1 MSEISASLVK
11 ELRERTGMGM
21 MDCKQAL
28 VTAKGDISLA
38 IEELRK
44 SSGIKASKKAG
55 RSAAD
60 GVIRVEISNSKAFMV
75 EINCETDFVAKDESF
90 MEFSDEVLNTL
101 SSGDFHEVEQ
111 LMKGDLQD
119 KREKLIQKLGENIV
133 VRRMFQSD
141 DTADHTGVYLHS
153 NKKIACVTSLRG
165 GNDEAA
171 KNIAMHIAATD
182 PLAISPND
190 IPIEILEKEKEI
202 FEAQSADSGKSKDIV
217 VKMVEGKIKKF
228 LSEVSLTEQD
238 FVKDPGVKI
247 KSLLDENN
255 AQVIQFKRFE
265 VGEGI
270 EVVETDFAAEV
281 MSQIKKS

>member
-11 ELRERTGMGM
+11 ELRERTGIGM

-60 GVIRVEISNSKAFMV
+60 GVIRVEINNSKAFMV
-75 EINCETDFVAKDESF
+75 EINCETDFVVKDESF

-101 SSGDFHEVEQ
+101 SSGNFHEVEQ

-141 DTADHTGVYLHS
+141 DSADHTGVYLHS

-202 FEAQSADSGKSKDIV
+202 FEAQSADSGKPKDIV
-217 VKMVEGKIKKF
+217 VKMVEGKVKKF
-228 LSEVSLTEQD
+228 VSEVSLTEQD

-247 KSLLDENN
+247 KSLLDKNN

-270 EVVETDFAAEV
+270 EVEETDFAAEV

>member
-90 MEFSDEVLNTL
+90 MEFSDDVLNTL
-101 SSGDFHEVEQ
+101 CSGDFHEVEQ

-133 VRRMFQSD
+133 VRRIFQSD

-270 EVVETDFAAEV
+270 EVEETDFAAEV

>member
-60 GVIRVEISNSKAFMV
+60 GVIRVEINNSKAFMV

-90 MEFSDEVLNTL
+90 MEFSDDVLNTL
-101 SSGDFHEVEQ
+101 CSGDFHEVEQ

-217 VKMVEGKIKKF
+217 VKMVEGKVKKF

-247 KSLLDENN
+247 KSLLDKNN

-270 EVVETDFAAEV
+270 EVEETDFAAEV

>member
-11 ELRERTGMGM
+11 ELRERTGIGM

-44 SSGIKASKKAG
+44 SSGVKASKKAG

-60 GVIRVEISNSKAFMV
+60 GVIRVEINNSKAFMV

-141 DTADHTGVYLHS
+141 DSADHTGVYLHS

-171 KNIAMHIAATD
+171 KDIAMHIAATD

-202 FEAQSADSGKSKDIV
+202 FEAQSADSGKPKDIV
-217 VKMVEGKIKKF
+217 VKMVEGKVKKF
-228 LSEVSLTEQD
+228 VSEVSLTEQD

-247 KSLLDENN
+247 KSLLDKNN

-270 EVVETDFAAEV
+270 EVEETDFAAEV

>member
-60 GVIRVEISNSKAFMV
+60 GVIRVEINNSKAFMV

-90 MEFSDEVLNTL
+90 IEFSDDVLNTL
-101 SSGDFHEVEQ
+101 CSGDFHEVEQ

-190 IPIEILEKEKEI
+190 IPVEILEKEKEI

-247 KSLLDENN
+247 KSLLEKNN

-270 EVVETDFAAEV
+270 EVKETDFAAEV

>member
-101 SSGDFHEVEQ
+101 CSGDFHEVEQ

>member
-28 VTAKGDISLA
+28 VTTKGDISLA

-60 GVIRVEISNSKAFMV
+60 GVIRVEINNSKAFMV

-90 MEFSDEVLNTL
+90 MEFSDDVLNTL
-101 SSGDFHEVEQ
+101 CSGDFHEVEQ

-190 IPIEILEKEKEI
+190 IPVEILEKEKEI

>member
-60 GVIRVEISNSKAFMV
+60 GVIRVKISNSKAFMV

-101 SSGDFHEVEQ
+101 CSGDFHEVEQ

-153 NKKIACVTSLRG
+153 NKKIACITSLRG
-165 GNDEAA
+165 GNNEAA

-190 IPIEILEKEKEI
+190 IPVEILEKEKEI
-202 FEAQSADSGKSKDIV
+202 FEAQSAESGKSKDIV

-247 KSLLDENN
+247 KSLLEKNN

-270 EVVETDFAAEV
+270 EVEETDFAAEV

>member
-11 ELRERTGMGM
+11 ELRERTGIGM

-44 SSGIKASKKAG
+44 SSGVKASKKAG

-60 GVIRVEISNSKAFMV
+60 GVIRVEINNSKAFMV
-75 EINCETDFVAKDESF
+75 EINCETDFVVKDESF
-90 MEFSDEVLNTL
+90 MEFSDEVLKTL
-101 SSGDFHEVEQ
+101 SSGNFHEVEQ

-190 IPIEILEKEKEI
+190 IPVEILEKEKEI
-202 FEAQSADSGKSKDIV
+202 FEAQSANFDKPKDIV
-217 VKMVEGKIKKF
+217 AKMVEGKVKKF

-247 KSLLDENN
+247 KSLLDKNN

-270 EVVETDFAAEV
+270 EVEETDFAAEV

>member
-60 GVIRVEISNSKAFMV
+60 GVIRVKINNSKAFMV

-90 MEFSDEVLNTL
+90 MEFSDNVLNTL
-101 SSGDFHEVEQ
+101 CSRDFHEVEQ

-133 VRRMFQSD
+133 VRRMFRSD
-141 DTADHTGVYLHS
+141 DSADHTGVYLHS
-153 NKKIACVTSLRG
+153 NNKIACVTSLRG

-202 FEAQSADSGKSKDIV
+202 FEAQSEDSGKPKDIV

>member
-171 KNIAMHIAATD
+171 KDIAMHIAATD

-270 EVVETDFAAEV
+270 EVEETDFAAEV

>member
-90 MEFSDEVLNTL
+90 MEFSDDVLNTL
-101 SSGDFHEVEQ
+101 CSGDFHEVEQ

-171 KNIAMHIAATD
+171 KNIAMHIAATN

-270 EVVETDFAAEV
+270 EVEETDFAAEV

>member
-44 SSGIKASKKAG
+44 SSGVKASKKAG

-60 GVIRVEISNSKAFMV
+60 GVIRVEINNSKAFMV

-111 LMKGDLQD
+111 LMKGNLQD

-141 DTADHTGVYLHS
+141 DSADHTGVYLHS

-171 KNIAMHIAATD
+171 KDIAMHIAATD

-202 FEAQSADSGKSKDIV
+202 FEAQSADSGKPKDIV
-217 VKMVEGKIKKF
+217 VKMVEGKVKKF
-228 LSEVSLTEQD
+228 VREVSLTEQD

-247 KSLLDENN
+247 KSLLDKNN

-270 EVVETDFAAEV
+270 EVEETDFAAEV

>member
-90 MEFSDEVLNTL
+90 KEFSDDVLNTL
-101 SSGDFHEVEQ
+101 CSGDFHEVEQ

-133 VRRMFQSD
+133 VRRIFQSD

>member
-11 ELRERTGMGM
+11 ELRERTGIGM

-60 GVIRVEISNSKAFMV
+60 RVIRVEINNSKAFMV
-75 EINCETDFVAKDESF
+75 EINCETHFVAKDESF

-111 LMKGDLQD
+111 LMKGALQD

-141 DTADHTGVYLHS
+141 DSADHTGVYLHS

>member
-90 MEFSDEVLNTL
+90 MEFSDDVLNTL
-101 SSGDFHEVEQ
+101 CSGDFHEVEQ
-111 LMKGDLQD
+111 LMKGGLQD

-190 IPIEILEKEKEI
+190 IPVEILEKEKEI

-270 EVVETDFAAEV
+270 EVEETDFAAEV

>member
-11 ELRERTGMGM
+11 ELRERTGIGV

-44 SSGIKASKKAG
+44 SSGVKASKKAG

-75 EINCETDFVAKDESF
+75 EINCETDFVVKDESF

-101 SSGDFHEVEQ
+101 SSGNFHEVEQ

-141 DTADHTGVYLHS
+141 DSADHTGVYLHS

-171 KNIAMHIAATD
+171 KDIAMHIAATD

-202 FEAQSADSGKSKDIV
+202 FEAQSADSGKPKDIV
-217 VKMVEGKIKKF
+217 IKMVEGKVKKF
-228 LSEVSLTEQD
+228 LSEVCLTEQD

-247 KSLLDENN
+247 KSLLDKNN

-270 EVVETDFAAEV
+270 EVEETDFAAEV

>member
-60 GVIRVEISNSKAFMV
+60 GVIRVEINNSKAFMV

-141 DTADHTGVYLHS
+141 DSADHTGVYLHS

-190 IPIEILEKEKEI
+190 IPLEIIEKEKEI
-202 FEAQSADSGKSKDIV
+202 FEAQSADSGKPKDIV
-217 VKMVEGKIKKF
+217 VKMVEGKVKKF
-228 LSEVSLTEQD
+228 VSEVSLTEQD

-247 KSLLDENN
+247 KSLLDKNN

-270 EVVETDFAAEV
+270 EVEETDFAAEV

>member
-60 GVIRVEISNSKAFMV
+60 GVIRVEINNSKAFMV
-75 EINCETDFVAKDESF
+75 EINCETDFVVKDKSF

-101 SSGDFHEVEQ
+101 SSGNFHEVEQ

-141 DTADHTGVYLHS
+141 DSADHTGVYLHS
-153 NKKIACVTSLRG
+153 NKKIACITSLRG

-190 IPIEILEKEKEI
+190 IPVEILEKEKEI
-202 FEAQSADSGKSKDIV
+202 FEAQSADSGKPKDIV
-217 VKMVEGKIKKF
+217 VKMVEGKVKKF
-228 LSEVSLTEQD
+228 VSEVSLTEQD

-247 KSLLDENN
+247 KFLLDKNN

-270 EVVETDFAAEV
+270 EVEETDFAAEV
-281 MSQIKKS
+281 MSQIIKS

>member
-90 MEFSDEVLNTL
+90 MEFSDDVLNTL
-101 SSGDFHEVEQ
+101 CSGDFHEVEQ

-270 EVVETDFAAEV
+270 EVEETDFAAEV
-281 MSQIKKS
+281 MSQLKKS

>member
-11 ELRERTGMGM
+11 ELRERTGIGM

-60 GVIRVEISNSKAFMV
+60 GVIRVKISNSKAFMV

-90 MEFSDEVLNTL
+90 MEFSDDVLNTL
-101 SSGDFHEVEQ
+101 CSGDFHEVEQ

-247 KSLLDENN
+247 KSLLNENN

-265 VGEGI
+265 VGEGT
-270 EVVETDFAAEV
+270 EVEVTDFAAEV

>member
-44 SSGIKASKKAG
+44 SGGIKASKKAG

-60 GVIRVEISNSKAFMV
+60 GVIRVEINNSKAFMV

-141 DTADHTGVYLHS
+141 DSADHTGVYLHS

-171 KNIAMHIAATD
+171 KDIAMHIAATD

-202 FEAQSADSGKSKDIV
+202 FEAQSADSGKPKDIV
-217 VKMVEGKIKKF
+217 VKMVEGKVKKF
-228 LSEVSLTEQD
+228 VSEVSLTEQD

-247 KSLLDENN
+247 KSLLDKNN

-270 EVVETDFAAEV
+270 EVEETDFAAEV